1 MKKTLLLSVCF
12 LFSLL
17 TVAQT
22 VNDNFTLDVLTP
34 HTDNMMEF
42 TFRYKNVNNK
52 TTFQI
57 YKYLNNS
64 PEGEL
69 SIEFKSTERIQENQE
84 PTQNTVYSCYL
95 DGLDIANNT
104 SYKIGLKAIVELET
118 GEIMEELV
126 YFNQPGGQF
135 NGVTRAV
142 SDLANATE
150 YRFTYGL
157 PNAPVLSE
165 KKSSSAKLTWQTDQC
180 RYGLAE
186 FYTIFD
192 RTSNKVIATIADTTT
207 NARTEISYIVTN
219 LIPGQNYDLFIRAYK
234 DGNYLSTSP
243 SVFYTPESVDCVTFI
258 SGEQI
263 DRQGLSLQILGY
275 QDAYLENAGYE
286 LYMGEEMATDYGY
299 SPGGDVIVFYFASN
313 IDTSKEFKLVTKN
326 AKTGNK
332 AIGLFKLKA
341 DGFAI
346 DTQSCDI
353 VFDLKV
359 SHETQYTATLI
370 WTDPGFTATKA
381 AIEIINLDK
390 DPEGKYPETIKIA
403 NPRVSTYTVGS
414 LEHSTNYKFILKLSD
429 DYNNQAKAEV
439 KTKTKVGSI
448 CELNDVTS
456 VSWLGCDKNG
466 QFLAPYDVEFYTD
479 YENSKPIVTVRFKLN
494 STDEINNVKLYYAP
508 DGNIF
513 TTLFNIKS
521 LDMKK
526 GVDGWYS
533 ASFDKLSGVN
543 DMNNR
548 RFYFSVAVT
557 PAKRCGYLT
566 NFYLMKPVAY
576 QVGIGCQD
584 EEVFTIISFDKTYED
599 QSQFTLKTNGRMASV
614 GVFPEEGYIESTGE
628 FIIEKRMFYNNF
640 DDAPSEFTLDISDF
654 SVGKYYMHIHD
665 VYGEA
670 EDLKYLWAI
679 Y

>member
-1 MKKTLLLSVCF
+1 MKKTLLLFS
-12 LFSLL
+12 LILYSLL

-22 VNDNFTLDVLTP
+22 VNENFTLEVLP
-34 HTDNMMEF
+34 QRTDDMLEF
-42 TFRYKNVNNK
+42 TFRYKNVNEN

-57 YKYLNNS
+57 YKYLTNDKTA
-64 PEGEL
+64 GEL
-69 SIEFKSTERIQENQE
+69 SVEFKSTERLAEGVIPNASA
-84 PTQNTVYSCYL
+84 VYSCYL
-95 DGLDIANNT
+95 DGLELTGDIV
-104 SYKIGLKAIVELET
+104 YKVGVKAIQET
-118 GEIMEELV
+118 TSGEIKEEIV
-126 YFNQPGGQF
+126 YVYQPNGQF
-135 NGVTRAV
+135 NGGSRAI
-142 SDLANATE
+142 DEFEKATE

-165 KKSSSAKLTWQTDQC
+165 KKSSSVRLTWSAQC
-180 RYGLAE
+180 NHGTPELYS
-186 FYTIFD
+186 IFD
-192 RTSNKVIATIADTTT
+192 RNSNVVIATTTET
-207 NARTEISYIVTN
+207 AYLVTN
-219 LIPGQNYDLFIRAYK
+219 LLAGQTYDFFIRAYK

-243 SVFYTPESVDCVTFI
+243 SVLYTPESVDCVTFI

-263 DRQGLSLQILGY
+263 DRQGLSLQILGF

-299 SPGGDVIVFYFASN
+299 SPGGDVIDFYFASN

-341 DGFAI
+341 DGSAI
-346 DTQSCDI
+346 ETQYCDI
-353 VFDLKV
+353 VFDLNV
-359 SHETQYTATLI
+359 SHVTQYTATLI

-381 AIEIINLDK
+381 AIEIINLDE
-390 DPEGKYPETIKIA
+390 DPEGKYPKTIKIA

-448 CELNDVTS
+448 CELENITN
-456 VSWLGCDKNG
+456 VSWLGCNKNG
-466 QFLAPYDVEFYTD
+466 EFLAPYDVEFYTE
-479 YENSKPIVTVRFKLN
+479 YENNKPIVTVRFKLN

-526 GVDGWYS
+526 GVDGWYA
-533 ASFDKLSGVN
+533 ASFDKLSGVS
-543 DMNNR
+543 DMDDK
-548 RFYFSVAVT
+548 RFYFAVAVT
-557 PAKRCGYLT
+557 PAKRCSYLT

-576 QVGIGCQD
+576 QVGVGCQD

-614 GVFPEEGYIESTGE
+614 GVFPEDGYVNGE

-640 DDAPSEFTLDISDF
+640 DDAPSEFTLEISDF
-654 SVGKYYMHIHD
+654 PVGKYYMHIHD
-665 VYGEA
+665 VYGEVG
-670 EDLKYLWAI
+670 DLKYLWAI

>member
-1 MKKTLLLSVCF
+1 MKKLLL
-12 LFSLL
+12 LFSLIL
-17 TVAQT
+17 CSLLSVAQT
-22 VNDNFTLDVLTP
+22 VNENFTLEVLP
-34 HTDNMMEF
+34 QRTDDMLEF
-42 TFRYKNVNNK
+42 TFSYKNVNEN

-57 YKYLNNS
+57 YKYLTNDKNA
-64 PEGEL
+64 GEL
-69 SIEFKSTERIQENQE
+69 SVEFKATERLAEGVTPNASA
-84 PTQNTVYSCYL
+84 VYSCYL
-95 DGLDIANNT
+95 DGLDLTGNIV
-104 SYKIGLKAIVELET
+104 YKVGVKVIQET
-118 GEIMEELV
+118 ISGEIKEEIV
-126 YFNQPGGQF
+126 YVYQPNGQF
-135 NGVTRAV
+135 NGGSRAI
-142 SDLANATE
+142 DEFENATE

-165 KKSSSAKLTWQTDQC
+165 QKSSSVRLTWSAQC
-180 RYGLAE
+180 NHGTPELYS
-186 FYTIFD
+186 IFD
-192 RTSNKVIATIADTTT
+192 RNSNVVIATTTET
-207 NARTEISYIVTN
+207 TYVVTN
-219 LIPGQNYDLFIRAYK
+219 LLAGQTYDFFIRAYK
-234 DGNYLSTSP
+234 DGQYLSTSP
-243 SVFYTPESVDCVTFI
+243 SVLYTPESVDCVTFI

-299 SPGGDVIVFYFASN
+299 SPGGDVIDFYFASN

-341 DGFAI
+341 DGSAI

-353 VFDLKV
+353 VFDLHV
-359 SHETQYTATLI
+359 THVTQYTVTLE

-381 AIEIINLDK
+381 AIEIINLDE

-439 KTKTKVGSI
+439 RTKTKVGSI
-448 CELNDVTS
+448 CELDDVTS
-456 VSWLGCDKNG
+456 VSWLGCNKNG
-466 QFLAPYDVEFYTD
+466 EFLAPYDVEFYTE
-479 YENSKPIVTVRFKLN
+479 YENNKPIVTVRFKLN

-526 GVDGWYS
+526 GVDGWYA
-533 ASFDKLSGVN
+533 ASFDKLSGVS
-543 DMNNR
+543 DMDDK
-548 RFYFSVAVT
+548 RFYFAVAVT
-557 PAKRCGYLT
+557 PAKRCSYLT

-576 QVGIGCQD
+576 QVGVGCQD

-614 GVFPEEGYIESTGE
+614 GVFPEDGYVNGE

-640 DDAPSEFTLDISDF
+640 DDAPSEFTLEISDF
-654 SVGKYYMHIHD
+654 PVGKYYMHIHD

-670 EDLKYLWAI
+670 GDLKYLWAI

>member
-1 MKKTLLLSVCF
+1 MKKLLLI
-12 LFSLL
+12 FSLIL
-17 TVAQT
+17 CSLLSVAQT
-22 VNDNFTLDVLTP
+22 VNEGFTLEVLP
-34 HTDNMMEF
+34 QRTDDMLEF
-42 TFRYKNVNNK
+42 TFSYKNVNDN

-57 YKYLNNS
+57 YKYLTNDKNA
-64 PEGEL
+64 GEL
-69 SIEFKSTERIQENQE
+69 SVEFKATERLAEGVTPNASA
-84 PTQNTVYSCYL
+84 VYSCYL
-95 DGLDIANNT
+95 DGLDLTGNIV
-104 SYKIGLKAIVELET
+104 YKVGVKAIQET
-118 GEIMEELV
+118 TSGEIKEEIV
-126 YFNQPGGQF
+126 YVYQPNGQF
-135 NGVTRAV
+135 NGGSRAI
-142 SDLANATE
+142 DEFEKATE

-165 KKSSSAKLTWQTDQC
+165 KKSSSVRLTWSAQC
-180 RYGLAE
+180 NHGTPEL
-186 FYTIFD
+186 YTIFD
-192 RTSNKVIATIADTTT
+192 RNSNVVIATTKETT
-207 NARTEISYIVTN
+207 YVVTN
-219 LIPGQNYDLFIRAYK
+219 LLAGQTYDFFIRAYK
-234 DGNYLSTSP
+234 EGNYLSTSP
-243 SVFYTPESVDCVTFI
+243 SAFYTPESVDCVTFI
-258 SGEQI
+258 SAEKTDQNWV
-263 DRQGLSLQILGY
+263 SLQILGY
-275 QDAYLENAGYE
+275 KEAYLENASYD
-286 LYMGEEMATDYGY
+286 LYMGDELADLDGY
-299 SPGGDVIVFYFASN
+299 TPGGDIREFSFASD
-313 IDTSKEFKLVTKN
+313 IDTSKEFKLVTTN

-341 DGFAI
+341 DGSAI

-359 SHETQYTATLI
+359 SHVTQYTVTLE
-370 WTDPGFTATKA
+370 WTEPGFTATKA
-381 AIEIINLDK
+381 AIEVINLDK
-390 DPEGKYPETIKIA
+390 DPEGKYPEIIKIA
-403 NPRVSTYTVGS
+403 NPRVNTYTVGS

-448 CELNDVTS
+448 CELNEVTS
-456 VSWLGCDKNG
+456 VSWLGCNKNG
-466 QFLAPYDVEFYTD
+466 EFLAPYDVEFYTE
-479 YENSKPIVTVRFKLN
+479 YENNKPIVTVRFKLN

-513 TTLFNIKS
+513 TTLLNIKS

-533 ASFDKLSGVN
+533 ASFDKLSGVS
-543 DMNNR
+543 DMDDR

-557 PAKRCGYLT
+557 PAKRCSYLT

-576 QVGIGCQD
+576 QVGVGCQD

-614 GVFPEEGYIESTGE
+614 GVFPEDGYIDGE

-654 SVGKYYMHIHD
+654 PVGKYYMHIHD

-670 EDLKYLWAI
+670 GDLKYLWAI

>member
-1 MKKTLLLSVCF
+1 MKKILL
-12 LFSLL
+12 LFSLIL
-17 TVAQT
+17 CSLLSVAQT
-22 VNDNFTLDVLTP
+22 VNENFTLEVLP
-34 HTDNMMEF
+34 QRTDDMLEF
-42 TFRYKNVNNK
+42 TFSYKNVNDN

-57 YKYLNNS
+57 YKYLTNDKTA
-64 PEGEL
+64 GEL
-69 SIEFKSTERIQENQE
+69 SVEFKATERLAEGVTPNASA
-84 PTQNTVYSCYL
+84 VYSCYL
-95 DGLDIANNT
+95 DGLDLTGNIV
-104 SYKIGLKAIVELET
+104 YKVGVKAIQET
-118 GEIMEELV
+118 ISGEIKEEIV
-126 YFNQPGGQF
+126 YVYQPNGQF
-135 NGVTRAV
+135 SGGSRAI
-142 SDLANATE
+142 DEFEKATE

-165 KKSSSAKLTWQTDQC
+165 KKSSSVKLTWSAQC
-180 RYGLAE
+180 NHGTPEL
-186 FYTIFD
+186 YTIFD
-192 RTSNKVIATIADTTT
+192 RNSNVVIATTKETT
-207 NARTEISYIVTN
+207 YVVTN
-219 LIPGQNYDLFIRAYK
+219 LLAGQTYDFFIRAYK
-234 DGNYLSTSP
+234 EGNYLSTSP
-243 SVFYTPESVDCVTFI
+243 SALYTPESVDCVTFI

-263 DRQGLSLQILGY
+263 DRQGLSLQILSY

-299 SPGGDVIVFYFASN
+299 SPGGEVIDFYFASN

-341 DGFAI
+341 DGSAI

-353 VFDLKV
+353 VFDLHV
-359 SHETQYTATLI
+359 THVTQYIVTLE

-448 CELNDVTS
+448 CELNEVTS
-456 VSWLGCDKNG
+456 VSWLGCNKNG
-466 QFLAPYDVEFYTD
+466 EFLAPYDVEFYTE
-479 YENSKPIVTVRFKLN
+479 YENNKPIVTVRFKLN

-513 TTLFNIKS
+513 TTLLNIKS

-533 ASFDKLSGVN
+533 ASFDKLSGVS
-543 DMNNR
+543 DMDDR

-557 PAKRCGYLT
+557 PAKRCSYLT
-566 NFYLMKPVAY
+566 NFYLMKAVAY
-576 QVGIGCQD
+576 QVGVGCQD

-614 GVFPEEGYIESTGE
+614 GVFPEDGYIDGE

-654 SVGKYYMHIHD
+654 PVGKYYMHIHD

-670 EDLKYLWAI
+670 GDLKYLWAI

>member
-1 MKKTLLLSVCF
+1 MKKTLLLFS
-12 LFSLL
+12 LILYSLL

-22 VNDNFTLDVLTP
+22 VNENFTLEVLP
-34 HTDNMMEF
+34 QRTDDMLEF
-42 TFRYKNVNNK
+42 TFSYKNVNEN

-57 YKYLNNS
+57 YKYLTNDKTA
-64 PEGEL
+64 GEL
-69 SIEFKSTERIQENQE
+69 SVEFKSTERLAEGVIPNASA
-84 PTQNTVYSCYL
+84 VYSCYL
-95 DGLDIANNT
+95 DGLELTGDIV
-104 SYKIGLKAIVELET
+104 YKVGVKAIQET
-118 GEIMEELV
+118 TSGEIKEEIV
-126 YFNQPGGQF
+126 YVYQPNGQF
-135 NGVTRAV
+135 NGGSRAI
-142 SDLANATE
+142 DEFEKATE

-165 KKSSSAKLTWQTDQC
+165 QKSSSVRLTWSAQC
-180 RYGLAE
+180 NHGTPELYS
-186 FYTIFD
+186 IFD
-192 RTSNKVIATIADTTT
+192 RNSNVVIATTTET
-207 NARTEISYIVTN
+207 TYIVTN
-219 LIPGQNYDLFIRAYK
+219 LLAGQTYDFFIRAYK

-243 SVFYTPESVDCVTFI
+243 SVLYTPESVDCVTFI

-263 DRQGLSLQILGY
+263 DRQGLSLQILGF

-299 SPGGDVIVFYFASN
+299 SPGGDVIDFYFASN

-341 DGFAI
+341 DGSAI
-346 DTQSCDI
+346 ETQYCDI
-353 VFDLKV
+353 VFDLNV
-359 SHETQYTATLI
+359 SHVTQYTATLI

-381 AIEIINLDK
+381 AIEIINLDE
-390 DPEGKYPETIKIA
+390 DPEGKYPKTIKIA

-448 CELNDVTS
+448 CELENITN
-456 VSWLGCDKNG
+456 VSWLGCNKNG
-466 QFLAPYDVEFYTD
+466 EFLAPYDVEFYTE
-479 YENSKPIVTVRFKLN
+479 YENNKPIVTVRFKLN

-526 GVDGWYS
+526 GVDGWYA
-533 ASFDKLSGVN
+533 ASFDKLSGVSN
-543 DMNNR
+543 MDDR

-557 PAKRCGYLT
+557 PAKRCSYLT

-576 QVGIGCQD
+576 QVGVGCQD

-614 GVFPEEGYIESTGE
+614 GVFPEDGYVNGE

-640 DDAPSEFTLDISDF
+640 DDAPSEFTLEISDF
-654 SVGKYYMHIHD
+654 PVGKYYMHIHD

-670 EDLKYLWAI
+670 GDLKYLWAI

>member
-1 MKKTLLLSVCF
+1 MKKTLLLFS
-12 LFSLL
+12 LILYSLL

-22 VNDNFTLDVLTP
+22 VNENFTLEVLP
-34 HTDNMMEF
+34 QRIDDMLEF
-42 TFRYKNVNNK
+42 TFSYKNVNDN

-57 YKYLNNS
+57 YKYLTNDKNA
-64 PEGEL
+64 GEL
-69 SIEFKSTERIQENQE
+69 SVEFKATERLAEGVTPNASA
-84 PTQNTVYSCYL
+84 VYSCYL
-95 DGLDIANNT
+95 DGLDLTGNIV
-104 SYKIGLKAIVELET
+104 YKVGVKAIQET
-118 GEIMEELV
+118 ISGEIKEEIV
-126 YFNQPGGQF
+126 YVYQPNGQF
-135 NGVTRAV
+135 NGGSRAV
-142 SDLANATE
+142 DEFEKATE

-165 KKSSSAKLTWQTDQC
+165 QKSSSVRLTWSAQC
-180 RYGLAE
+180 NHGTPELYS
-186 FYTIFD
+186 IFD
-192 RTSNKVIATIADTTT
+192 RNSNVVIATTTET
-207 NARTEISYIVTN
+207 TYIVTN
-219 LIPGQNYDLFIRAYK
+219 LLAGQTYDFFIRAYK
-234 DGNYLSTSP
+234 DGQYLSTSP
-243 SVFYTPESVDCVTFI
+243 SVLYTPESVDCVTFI
-258 SGEQI
+258 SAEKI
-263 DRQGLSLQILGY
+263 DQNWVSLQILGY
-275 QDAYLENAGYE
+275 KEAYLEKASYD
-286 LYMGEEMATDYGY
+286 LYMGDELADLDAYT
-299 SPGGDVIVFYFASN
+299 PGGDIREFSFASD

-341 DGFAI
+341 DGSAI

-353 VFDLKV
+353 VFDLHV
-359 SHETQYTATLI
+359 THVTQYTVTLE

-381 AIEIINLDK
+381 AIEIINLDE

-439 KTKTKVGSI
+439 RTKTKVGSI
-448 CELNDVTS
+448 CELDDVTS
-456 VSWLGCDKNG
+456 VSWLGCNKNG
-466 QFLAPYDVEFYTD
+466 EFLAPYDVEFYTE
-479 YENSKPIVTVRFKLN
+479 YENNKPIVTVRFKLN

-526 GVDGWYS
+526 GVDGWYA
-533 ASFDKLSGVN
+533 ASFDKLSGVS
-543 DMNNR
+543 DMDDK
-548 RFYFSVAVT
+548 RFYFAVAVT
-557 PAKRCGYLT
+557 PAKRCSYLT

-576 QVGIGCQD
+576 QVGVGCQD
-584 EEVFTIISFDKTYED
+584 EEVFTIISFDKTYVD

-614 GVFPEEGYIESTGE
+614 GVFPEDGYVNGE

-640 DDAPSEFTLDISDF
+640 DDAPSEFTLEISDF
-654 SVGKYYMHIHD
+654 PVGKYYMHIHD

-670 EDLKYLWAI
+670 GDLKYLWAI

>member
-1 MKKTLLLSVCF
+1 MKKLLL
-12 LFSLL
+12 LFSLILYSLL

-22 VNDNFTLDVLTP
+22 VNENFTLEVLP
-34 HTDNMMEF
+34 QRTDDMLEF
-42 TFRYKNVNNK
+42 TFSYKNVNDN

-57 YKYLNNS
+57 YKYLTNDKTA
-64 PEGEL
+64 GEL
-69 SIEFKSTERIQENQE
+69 SVEFKATERLAEGVTPNASA
-84 PTQNTVYSCYL
+84 VYSCYL
-95 DGLDIANNT
+95 DGLDLTGNIV
-104 SYKIGLKAIVELET
+104 YKVGVKAIQET
-118 GEIMEELV
+118 ISGEIKEEIV
-126 YFNQPGGQF
+126 YVYQPNGQF
-135 NGVTRAV
+135 NGGSRAV
-142 SDLANATE
+142 DEFENATE

-165 KKSSSAKLTWQTDQC
+165 KKSSSVRLTWSAQC
-180 RYGLAE
+180 NHGTPEL
-186 FYTIFD
+186 YTIFD
-192 RTSNKVIATIADTTT
+192 RNSNVVIATTTET
-207 NARTEISYIVTN
+207 TYVVTN
-219 LIPGQNYDLFIRAYK
+219 LLAGRTYDFFIRAYK
-234 DGNYLSTSP
+234 DGNYLSTSL
-243 SVFYTPESVDCVTFI
+243 SALYTPESVDCVTFI

-286 LYMGEEMATDYGY
+286 LYMGEEMATDYGS
-299 SPGGDVIVFYFASN
+299 SPGGDVIDFYFASN

-341 DGFAI
+341 DGSAI

-353 VFDLKV
+353 VFDLHV
-359 SHETQYTATLI
+359 THVTQYTVTLE

-381 AIEIINLDK
+381 AIEVINLDK
-390 DPEGKYPETIKIA
+390 DQEEKYPETIKLA

-448 CELNDVTS
+448 CELDDVTS

-466 QFLAPYDVEFYTD
+466 EFLAPYDVEFYTE
-479 YENSKPIVTVRFKLN
+479 YENNKPIVTVRFKLN
-494 STDEINNVKLYYAP
+494 SADEINNVKLYYAP

-533 ASFDKLSGVN
+533 ASFDKLSGVSN
-543 DMNNR
+543 MDDR

-557 PAKRCGYLT
+557 PAKRCSYLT

-576 QVGIGCQD
+576 QVGVGCQD

-614 GVFPEEGYIESTGE
+614 GVFPEDGYIDGE

-654 SVGKYYMHIHD
+654 PVGKYYMHIHD

-670 EDLKYLWAI
+670 GDLKYLWAI

>member
-1 MKKTLLLSVCF
+1 MKKTLLLFS
-12 LFSLL
+12 LILYSLL

-22 VNDNFTLDVLTP
+22 VNENFTLEVLP
-34 HTDNMMEF
+34 QRTDDMLEF
-42 TFRYKNVNNK
+42 TFSYKNVNDN

-57 YKYLNNS
+57 YKYLTNDKNA
-64 PEGEL
+64 GEL
-69 SIEFKSTERIQENQE
+69 SVEFKATERLAEGVTPNASA
-84 PTQNTVYSCYL
+84 VYSCYL
-95 DGLDIANNT
+95 DGLDLTGNIV
-104 SYKIGLKAIVELET
+104 YKVGVKAIQET
-118 GEIMEELV
+118 ISGEIKEEIV
-126 YFNQPGGQF
+126 YVYQPNGQF
-135 NGVTRAV
+135 NGGSRVV
-142 SDLANATE
+142 DEFENATE

-165 KKSSSAKLTWQTDQC
+165 QKSSSVRLTWSAQC
-180 RYGLAE
+180 NHGTPELYS
-186 FYTIFD
+186 IFD
-192 RTSNKVIATIADTTT
+192 RNSNVVIATTTET
-207 NARTEISYIVTN
+207 TYIVTN
-219 LIPGQNYDLFIRAYK
+219 LIPGQTYDFFIRAYK

-243 SVFYTPESVDCVTFI
+243 SVLYTPESVDCVTFI

-299 SPGGDVIVFYFASN
+299 SPGGDVIDFYFASN

-332 AIGLFKLKA
+332 AIGLFKLNS
-341 DGFAI
+341 DGSAI
-346 DTQSCDI
+346 ETQYCDI

-359 SHETQYTATLI
+359 SHVTQYTATLE

-448 CELNDVTS
+448 CELNEVTS
-456 VSWLGCDKNG
+456 VSWLGCNKNG
-466 QFLAPYDVEFYTD
+466 EFLAPYDVEFYTE
-479 YENSKPIVTVRFKLN
+479 YENNKPIVTVRFKLN

-508 DGNIF
+508 DGNLF

-533 ASFDKLSGVN
+533 ASFDKLSGVSN
-543 DMNNR
+543 MDDR

-557 PAKRCGYLT
+557 PAKRCSYLT

-576 QVGIGCQD
+576 QVGVGCQD

-614 GVFPEEGYIESTGE
+614 GVFPEDGYIDGE

-654 SVGKYYMHIHD
+654 PVGKYYMHIHD

-670 EDLKYLWAI
+670 GDLKYLWAI

>member
-1 MKKTLLLSVCF
+1 MKKTLLLFS
-12 LFSLL
+12 LILYSLL

-22 VNDNFTLDVLTP
+22 VNENFTLEVLP
-34 HTDNMMEF
+34 QRTDDMLEF
-42 TFRYKNVNNK
+42 TFRYKNVNEN

-57 YKYLNNS
+57 YKYLTNDKTA
-64 PEGEL
+64 GEL
-69 SIEFKSTERIQENQE
+69 SVEFKATERLAEGVTPNASA
-84 PTQNTVYSCYL
+84 VYSCYL
-95 DGLDIANNT
+95 DGLDLTGDIV
-104 SYKIGLKAIVELET
+104 YKVGVKAIQET
-118 GEIMEELV
+118 TSGEIKEEIV
-126 YFNQPGGQF
+126 YVYQPNGQF
-135 NGVTRAV
+135 NGGSRAI
-142 SDLANATE
+142 DEFEKATE

-165 KKSSSAKLTWQTDQC
+165 KKSSSVRLTWSAQC
-180 RYGLAE
+180 NHGTPELYS
-186 FYTIFD
+186 IFD
-192 RTSNKVIATIADTTT
+192 RNSNVVIATTTET
-207 NARTEISYIVTN
+207 AYLVTN
-219 LIPGQNYDLFIRAYK
+219 LLAGQTYDFFIRAYK

-243 SVFYTPESVDCVTFI
+243 SVLYTPESVDCVTFI
-258 SGEQI
+258 SGGKI

-286 LYMGEEMATDYGY
+286 LYMGEEMATDFGY
-299 SPGGDVIVFYFASN
+299 SPGGDVIDFYFASN

-341 DGFAI
+341 DGSAI
-346 DTQSCDI
+346 ETQYCDI
-353 VFDLKV
+353 VFDLNV
-359 SHETQYTATLI
+359 SHVTQYTATLI

-381 AIEIINLDK
+381 AIEIINLDE

-448 CELNDVTS
+448 CELENITN
-456 VSWLGCDKNG
+456 VSWLGCNKNG
-466 QFLAPYDVEFYTD
+466 EFLAPYDVEFYTE
-479 YENSKPIVTVRFKLN
+479 YENNKPIVTVRFKLN

-526 GVDGWYS
+526 GVDGWYA
-533 ASFDKLSGVN
+533 ASFDKLSGVS
-543 DMNNR
+543 DMDDK
-548 RFYFSVAVT
+548 RFYFAVAVT
-557 PAKRCGYLT
+557 PAKRCSYLT

-576 QVGIGCQD
+576 QVGVGCQD

-614 GVFPEEGYIESTGE
+614 GVFPEDGYIDGE

-654 SVGKYYMHIHD
+654 PVGKYYMHIHD

-670 EDLKYLWAI
+670 GDLKYLWAI

>member
-1 MKKTLLLSVCF
+1 MKKTLLLFS
-12 LFSLL
+12 LILYSLL

-22 VNDNFTLDVLTP
+22 VNENFTLEVLP
-34 HTDNMMEF
+34 QRTDDMLEF
-42 TFRYKNVNNK
+42 TFSYKDVNEN

-57 YKYLNNS
+57 YKYLTNDKTA
-64 PEGEL
+64 GEL
-69 SIEFKSTERIQENQE
+69 SVEFKSTERLAEGVTPNASA
-84 PTQNTVYSCYL
+84 VYSCYL
-95 DGLDIANNT
+95 DGLELTGDIV
-104 SYKIGLKAIVELET
+104 YKVGVKAIQET
-118 GEIMEELV
+118 TSGEIKEEIV
-126 YFNQPGGQF
+126 YVYQPNGQF
-135 NGVTRAV
+135 NGGSRAI
-142 SDLANATE
+142 DEFEKATE

-157 PNAPVLSE
+157 PNVPVLSE
-165 KKSSSAKLTWQTDQC
+165 KKSSSVRLTWSAQC
-180 RYGLAE
+180 NHGTPELYS
-186 FYTIFD
+186 IFD
-192 RTSNKVIATIADTTT
+192 SNSNVVIATTTET
-207 NARTEISYIVTN
+207 TYVVTN
-219 LIPGQNYDLFIRAYK
+219 LLAGQTYDFFIRAYK
-234 DGNYLSTSP
+234 EGNYLSTSP
-243 SVFYTPESVDCVTFI
+243 SVLYTPEKVDCVTFI

-286 LYMGEEMATDYGY
+286 LYMGEEMATDFGY
-299 SPGGDVIVFYFASN
+299 SPGGDVIDFYFASN

-332 AIGLFKLKA
+332 AIGLFKLNS
-341 DGFAI
+341 DGSAI
-346 DTQSCDI
+346 ETQYCDI
-353 VFDLKV
+353 VFDLNV
-359 SHETQYTATLI
+359 SHVTQYTATLI

-381 AIEIINLDK
+381 AIEIINLDE

-448 CELNDVTS
+448 CELENITN
-456 VSWLGCDKNG
+456 VSWLGCNKNG
-466 QFLAPYDVEFYTD
+466 EFLAPYDVEFYTE
-479 YENSKPIVTVRFKLN
+479 YENNKPIVTVRFKLN

-533 ASFDKLSGVN
+533 ASFDKLSGVSN
-543 DMNNR
+543 MDDR

-557 PAKRCGYLT
+557 PAKRCSYLT

-576 QVGIGCQD
+576 QVGVGCQD

-614 GVFPEEGYIESTGE
+614 GVFPEDGYVNGE

-640 DDAPSEFTLDISDF
+640 DDAPSEFTLKISDF
-654 SVGKYYMHIHD
+654 PVGKYYMHIHD

-670 EDLKYLWAI
+670 GDLKYLWAI